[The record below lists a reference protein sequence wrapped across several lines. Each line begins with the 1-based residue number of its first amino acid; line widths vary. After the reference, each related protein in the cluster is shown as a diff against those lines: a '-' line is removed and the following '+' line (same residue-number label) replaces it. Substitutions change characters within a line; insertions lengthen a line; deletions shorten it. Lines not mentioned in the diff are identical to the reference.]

1 MNKDE
6 QLARL
11 LRLKRYEKPDPDYFD
26 GFLDRFHAYQRKAI
40 ATQSAASLIWERICT
55 ACSALR
61 RPSTAWAA
69 VGAYAAV
76 MLLIHVWPAPDHAAK
91 TTLVISGAPAARP
104 PVPTNRTPNPDTFRS
119 WPTAVPAGQT
129 IPVSDGPGL
138 KPPAPGKRRTADQA
152 QDLRNVIGPA
162 PTNDS
167 KAEPVK
173 E

>member
-11 LRLKRYEKPDPDYFD
+11 LRLKRYEKPDADYFD
-26 GFLDRFHAYQRKAI
+26 GFLDSFHAYQRKAI
-40 ATQSAASLIWERICT
+40 ATQSAASLIWERVCT

-91 TTLVISGAPAARP
+91 TTLVISGSPPAPTTQT
-104 PVPTNRTPNPDTFRS
+104 PTPETFRS
-119 WPTAVPAGQT
+119 WPTALPAIET
-129 IPVSDGPGL
+129 IPVSDSPGL
-138 KPPAPGKRRTADQA
+138 KPPAPGKRRTADQS
-152 QDLRNVIGPA
+152 QDLQNVIGPA
-162 PTNDS
+162 STKDS
-167 KAEPVK
+167 TAEPAK
-173 E
+173 K

>member
-11 LRLKRYEKPDPDYFD
+11 LRLKRYEKPDADYFD

-40 ATQSAASLIWERICT
+40 ATQSAAFLIWERVCT

-91 TTLVISGAPAARP
+91 TTLVISGSPPAPTTQT
-104 PVPTNRTPNPDTFRS
+104 PTPETFRS
-119 WPTAVPAGQT
+119 WPTTLPAGET
-129 IPVSDGPGL
+129 IPVSDSPGL
-138 KPPAPGKRRTADQA
+138 KPPAPGKRRTADQP
-152 QDLRNVIGPA
+152 QDLQNVIGPA
-162 PTNDS
+162 STKHS
-167 KAEPVK
+167 TAEPAK
-173 E
+173 K

>member
-11 LRLKRYEKPDPDYFD
+11 LRLKRYEKPDADYFD
-26 GFLDRFHAYQRKAI
+26 GFLDSFHAYQRKAI
-40 ATQSAASLIWERICT
+40 ATQSTASLIWERVCT

-91 TTLVISGAPAARP
+91 TTLVISGSPPA
-104 PVPTNRTPNPDTFRS
+104 PTNQTPTPEAFRS
-119 WPTAVPAGQT
+119 WPTALPAGET
-129 IPVSDGPGL
+129 IPVSDSPGL
-138 KPPAPGKRRTADQA
+138 KPPAPGKRRTADQS
-152 QDLRNVIGPA
+152 QDLQNVIGPA
-162 PTNDS
+162 SPEDS
-167 KAEPVK
+167 TAEPARK
-173 E
+173 